1 MSLFSRR
8 PAETPSG
15 PFRFRISGIYQIPTR
30 GVVVTGTVTDG
41 TVQVGA
47 NAVVRLPGGV
57 REVVVTRIET
67 ARRKRPSA
75 EAGAEAGLYL
85 SGLRTAD
92 IPTVPGG
99 DGRQQDNTGLD
110 GVEVTS
116 A

>member
-8 PAETPSG
+8 PAKSPAG
-15 PFRFRISGIYQIPTR
+15 PFRFRISEIYQIPMR

-41 TVQVGA
+41 TVHAGA
-47 NAVVRLPGGV
+47 SALIHLPSGA
-57 REVVVTRIET
+57 REVVVTRIEA
-67 ARRKRPSA
+67 ARRKRQSA

-85 SGLRTAD
+85 SGLGGAD
-92 IPTVPGG
+92 IPVVPSG
-99 DGRQQDNTGLD
+99 DGQQQDNTGLS

>member
-15 PFRFRISGIYQIPTR
+15 PFRFRIAGIYQIPTR
-30 GVVVTGTVTDG
+30 GIVVTGTVVDG

-47 NAVVRLPGGV
+47 NAVVQLPGGG
-57 REVVVTRIET
+57 RQVVVKRIET
-67 ARRKRPSA
+67 AGRKRQSA

-85 SGLRTAD
+85 SGLSTAD
-92 IPTVPGG
+92 IPTVPRG
-99 DGRQQDNTGLD
+99 DSRQQDNDALS

>member
-15 PFRFRISGIYQIPTR
+15 PFRFRISEIYQIPTR
-30 GVVVTGTVTDG
+30 GVVVTGTVVDG

-47 NAVVRLPGGV
+47 NAVVQLPGGA

-67 ARRKRPSA
+67 ARRKRQSA

-85 SGLRTAD
+85 SGLGTGD

-99 DGRQQDNTGLD
+99 DGQQQDNTGLS